1 MVALDRW
8 GALLNTPKTL
18 ACRRRELIG
27 RDGAAPI
34 VVGTGEVE
42 MPSPTDFA
50 ITLTGTRA
58 EAMKTQGSPHEEF
71 GQRFYSEIS
80 LVRVRT
86 VEFGRPRSNAA
97 RRSRAPP
104 ARLCCGAE
112 AAAAERI
119 GTGDVVRERRAA
131 LKGCERTNDRLR

>member
-34 VVGTGEVE
+34 VVGTGEEE

-50 ITLTGTRA
+50 FTLTGTRA
-58 EAMKTQGSPHEEF
+58 EAMNTRAAHT
-71 GQRFYSEIS
+71 RN
-80 LVRVRT
+80 LVRD
-86 VEFGRPRSNAA
+86 FIMGLA
-97 RRSRAPP
+97 
-104 ARLCCGAE
+104 
-112 AAAAERI
+112 
-119 GTGDVVRERRAA
+119 
-131 LKGCERTNDRLR
+131 

>member
-18 ACRRRELIG
+18 ACRRRELMG

-50 ITLTGTRA
+50 FTLTGTRA
-58 EAMKTQGSPHEEF
+58 EAMNTRAAHT
-71 GQRFYSEIS
+71 RN
-80 LVRVRT
+80 LVRD
-86 VEFGRPRSNAA
+86 FIL
-97 RRSRAPP
+97 
-104 ARLCCGAE
+104 RLA
-112 AAAAERI
+112 
-119 GTGDVVRERRAA
+119 
-131 LKGCERTNDRLR
+131 